1 LFKKIVHLSKAS
13 FAILISIAIVAIVLA
28 VSSYHYYTSSSAKI
42 ADIASHEIKTNAQIQ
57 VHDFSQILSNKFEG
71 ISTLL
76 QTLADSPTI
85 HNNEY
90 RRASAVI
97 NIRQQYS
104 NQLTDFYMW
113 LDKNGKINWL
123 SNINQSSYQKYKG
136 TDLSYRPYFSVPR
149 DTHSA
154 YYSALIE
161 SNDKVPRLYVSYPVI
176 NITGNGSAGIF
187 TGVVVASMRA
197 TTLGSVLQ
205 HQLIPQFNST
215 VGLLDRKGIV
225 LYSNTPS
232 FIGKDVF
239 GNEIQ
244 STLSSLLP
252 SKDRDSLNNLI
263 RSSLDGSTGSGDIS
277 AQGKTM
283 TISYEPVN
291 INGKYFLTSYIVAP
305 HNLASDV
312 GELINQQRNV
322 SIIIVIVIAAIAIG
336 IAFLV
341 LLWNKRLKS
350 IVNKRTAELK
360 TANEQLKVHDK
371 MQKDFI
377 NIASHEIKTPTQA
390 LLGYS
395 ELLQRHPEKREEI
408 SQGIFRNVMRL
419 QRLTNDILDVTKIE
433 SQTLIL
439 NKEQFNLTDLLYSVV
454 EDFKNGIQN
463 EGSNI
468 KLFYE
473 FNDNLLLEADKGKI
487 TQVISNLLSNAIKFS
502 KGNRGNISIS
512 TTVQQMKNN
521 NSDKKVLVSIK
532 DDGTG
537 IDPAIMP
544 RLFTK
549 FATKSER
556 GIGLG
561 LFISKSIIE
570 AHGGNIWAE
579 NNNSDETGSGA
590 TFYFI
595 LPLLS
600 QR

>member
-1 LFKKIVHLSKAS
+1 
-13 FAILISIAIVAIVLA
+13 
-28 VSSYHYYTSSSAKI
+28 
-42 ADIASHEIKTNAQIQ
+42 
-57 VHDFSQILSNKFEG
+57 
-71 ISTLL
+71 
-76 QTLADSPTI
+76 
-85 HNNEY
+85 
-90 RRASAVI
+90 
-97 NIRQQYS
+97 
-104 NQLTDFYMW
+104 
-113 LDKNGKINWL
+113 
-123 SNINQSSYQKYKG
+123 
-136 TDLSYRPYFSVPR
+136 
-149 DTHSA
+149 
-154 YYSALIE
+154 
-161 SNDKVPRLYVSYPVI
+161 
-176 NITGNGSAGIF
+176 
-187 TGVVVASMRA
+187 
-197 TTLGSVLQ
+197 VLQ

-239 GNEIQ
+239 GKEIQ

-252 SKDRDSLNNLI
+252 SKDKDSLNSMI
-263 RSSLDGSTGSGDIS
+263 RSSLQGSTGSGDIS

-312 GELINQQRNV
+312 GELINQQRNF
-322 SIIIVIVIAAIAIG
+322 SIIIVIVIAAVAIG

-341 LLWNKRLKS
+341 FLWNKRLKS
-350 IVNKRTAELK
+350 TVNKRTAELK

-377 NIASHEIKTPTQA
+377 NIASHEIKTPAQA

-408 SQGIFRNVMRL
+408 SHGIFRNVSRL

-433 SQTLIL
+433 SQTLML
-439 NKEQFNLTDLLYSVV
+439 NKEQFNLTDLIYSVI
-454 EDFKNGIQN
+454 EDFKNDIQKK
-463 EGSNI
+463 GSNI
-468 KLFYE
+468 KLLYE
-473 FNDNLLLEADKGKI
+473 SNDNLLLEADKGRL
-487 TQVISNLLSNAIKFS
+487 TQVISNLLNNAIKFS
-502 KGNRGNISIS
+502 KKNDGNISIA
-512 TTVQQMKNN
+512 TTVQQMKCN

-549 FATKSER
+549 FATKSDS
-556 GIGLG
+556 GTGLG
-561 LFISKSIIE
+561 LFISKSIID
-570 AHGGNIWAE
+570 AHGGKIWAE
-579 NNNSDETGSGA
+579 NNNSDDAGRGA

>member
-1 LFKKIVHLSKAS
+1 MFKKIVHLSKTN
-13 FAILISIAIVAIVLA
+13 FVILISIAIVATVLA

-42 ADIASHEIKTNAQIQ
+42 ADIASREIKTNAQIQ
-57 VHDFSQILSNKFEG
+57 VHDLSQILSNKFEG
-71 ISTLL
+71 ISALL
-76 QTLADSPTI
+76 QTLADSPII

-90 RRASAVI
+90 RRAFAII
-97 NIRQQYS
+97 NTRQQYS

-176 NITGNGSAGIF
+176 NITGNGSSGTF

-239 GNEIQ
+239 GKEIQ
-244 STLSSLLP
+244 STLSSLLT
-252 SKDRDSLNNLI
+252 SKDKDSLNSLI
-263 RSSLDGSTGSGDIS
+263 RSSLQGSTGSGDIY

-312 GELINQQRNV
+312 GELINQQRNF
-322 SIIIVIVIAAIAIG
+322 SIIIIIVIAAVAIG

-341 LLWNKRLKS
+341 FLWNKRLKS
-350 IVNKRTAELK
+350 TVNKRTAELK

-390 LLGYS
+390 ILGYS

-408 SQGIFRNVMRL
+408 SEGIFRNVMRL

-439 NKEQFNLTDLLYSVV
+439 NKEQFNLTDLIYSVV
-454 EDFKNGIQN
+454 GDFKNDIQN
-463 EGSNI
+463 EGINI
-468 KLFYE
+468 MLLE
-473 FNDNLLLEADKGKI
+473 SNDNLLLEADKGKI

-502 KGNRGNISIS
+502 KKSRGNISIA

-521 NSDKKVLVSIK
+521 TSEKKVLVSIK

-537 IDPAIMP
+537 IDPTIMP

-579 NNNSDETGSGA
+579 NNNSDEAGSGA